1 MSGVSSG
8 GDVRGFYR
16 ALGIELPGWAQL
28 EAPVSC
34 FADPGAHVRQDRDA
48 SCSVNLQSGL
58 WNCHGC
64 GAGGGPYDAATAHGK
79 TPREAMHLLVA
90 YGLAERRAPGRPR
103 RRRTAVA
110 ARPAAQPV
118 QRPARSVALEV
129 GESDV
134 ARWGEQ
140 LLGVWP
146 LRVLRAAQRSVWS
159 RAVLLELGC
168 GW

>member
-1 MSGVSSG
+1 MSGASSG

-16 ALGIELPGWAQL
+16 ALGIELPGWAQP

-48 SCSVNLQSGL
+48 SCSVNVQSGL

-90 YGLAERRAPGRPR
+90 YGLAERRPPGTSPTAAHSGCCPSRRP
-103 RRRTAVA
+103 VSA
-110 ARPAAQPV
+110 AS
-118 QRPARSVALEV
+118 RS
-129 GESDV
+129 
-134 ARWGEQ
+134 
-140 LLGVWP
+140 
-146 LRVLRAAQRSVWS
+146 
-159 RAVLLELGC
+159 LGC
-168 GW
+168 ARGWGV